1 MVVPYNLLSPTMS
14 HTQGRLVG
22 GLRLTEFESSRL
34 QCRLQCTHSLMLMRA
49 DVDLDGEHEAGR
61 DGECFAVWACERHR
75 VSLAK
80 GSLLQQRKTYRGM
93 SSPLD

>member
-1 MVVPYNLLSPTMS
+1 
-14 HTQGRLVG
+14 
-22 GLRLTEFESSRL
+22 
-34 QCRLQCTHSLMLMRA
+34 MLMRA